1 MIKQTFKILT
11 FLTISIIFCNL
22 KIFPA
27 NATSISETTTPNS
40 EKPLGDTR
48 LFENTPL
55 FESNNFQ
62 IAFLT
67 TLLVTASGI
76 VLGKGKSLK
85 HEEAD
90 SNRKAIEATPIA
102 TTTLNQ
108 PQLKLN
114 QETIQSN
121 LVRLDRVKDRIS
133 VLEERD
139 LSQESE
145 QLKLSESWLEN
156 NSINENRQTYLNLKR
171 LVLESIDFNK
181 DCLWEPDNWDID
193 VEIAILLLF
202 KSSDNFQEVEQ
213 VLLQSNELRE
223 WYKILPEHEYRV
235 KAAQY
240 IEKAYDW
247 AINLRKWREQ
257 KNDFS

>member
-27 NATSISETTTPNS
+27 NATSISETTKPNS

-62 IAFLT
+62 IAFIT

-85 HEEAD
+85 HEETESSD
-90 SNRKAIEATPIA
+90 SEAIEATPIA
-102 TTTLNQ
+102 IKTLNQ
-108 PQLKLN
+108 PQLKLY
-114 QETIQSN
+114 QETIQPN
-121 LVRLDRVKDRIS
+121 LVRLDRVKD
-133 VLEERD
+133 RD

-145 QLKLSESWLEN
+145 QLKLSQSWLEN

-181 DCLWEPDNWDID
+181 DSLWEPDNWDID
-193 VEIAILLLF
+193 VEVAILLLF

-235 KAAQY
+235 RAAQY

-257 KNDFS
+257 KTDFS

>member
-27 NATSISETTTPNS
+27 NATSISEATTPNS
-40 EKPLGDTR
+40 EKSLGDTR

-90 SNRKAIEATPIA
+90 RGTP
-102 TTTLNQ
+102 
-108 PQLKLN
+108 
-114 QETIQSN
+114 QSAGTVVSRRCN
-121 LVRLDRVKDRIS
+121 GDSRR
-133 VLEERD
+133 
-139 LSQESE
+139 
-145 QLKLSESWLEN
+145 
-156 NSINENRQTYLNLKR
+156 SI
-171 LVLESIDFNK
+171 
-181 DCLWEPDNWDID
+181 P
-193 VEIAILLLF
+193 
-202 KSSDNFQEVEQ
+202 SS
-213 VLLQSNELRE
+213 
-223 WYKILPEHEYRV
+223 
-235 KAAQY
+235 
-240 IEKAYDW
+240 
-247 AINLRKWREQ
+247 
-257 KNDFS
+257 